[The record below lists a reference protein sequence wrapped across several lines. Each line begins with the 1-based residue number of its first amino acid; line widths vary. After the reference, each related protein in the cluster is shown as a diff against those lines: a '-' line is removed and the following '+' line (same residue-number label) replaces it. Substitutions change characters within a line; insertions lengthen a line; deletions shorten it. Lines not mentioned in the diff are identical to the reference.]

1 MIDLGTMEIFPI
13 FRAMQKGLID
23 QDTGLVLLESQVI
36 MSGLI
41 APENS
46 EKLSLEQGLSRNLI
60 NLPMYQQLLELQDS
74 LSLIS
79 RLTETQGPLSVM
91 EAIERKIISERLGLK
106 VLETHLATGSFSL
119 SPSENCINLE
129 EAFHQ
134 GFISSRIY
142 SVLQSH
148 LKSSK
153 NLIDPNTAE
162 KVGLLELMQRC
173 IIHQESGLKLL
184 PVKQLA
190 GGMVSLK
197 SGRKVSIFHAIQ
209 EGLIDRQV
217 TIRLLEAQLF
227 AGGII
232 DPRTGHRLTVEDAV
246 RHNLIDQDMACAILT
261 RQLQTG
267 GIIDTV
273 TGNRMT
279 MDEAVSNN
287 LVAPKTALVI
297 LESLWSF
304 MGLLWPESGE
314 ILPITD
320 ALEQGIVS
328 TELAHKILSK
338 RQQIEALFLP
348 TITEIWSW
356 KKATESGILD
366 KDLANNLRSVCI
378 PDVMPHIQLADS
390 VEQGKLG
397 VTPSMPPLS
406 CQREKIVSHGE
417 KLLFQL
423 MTHSYI
429 NVQTGQRLLLLDQ
442 ELLEMLASRN
452 EYQTG
457 LPDVSEIQHQRLDT
471 SEELQELDNGN
482 ISQVSSAKCTRKPFV
497 SQFPSQNKD
506 YPNQQNCSE
515 AKDKRTVLGIECS
528 SAENLEQDLFVGEQ
542 KAITTNVGTLKVIN
556 EINLEL
562 QSPLLDTRKEEQ
574 TEMFSKENISGGP
587 LLEECPEDSEGMPL
601 VLDKDL
607 LSAEKSEWQA
617 PTKTSFPCQKE
628 QVKTVRTE
636 YIPNETGIPL
646 IKSQNKKSQFLVETS
661 LSLKSQFKSE
671 NDMNINSLEKELNE
685 TLLVRDSHK
694 QSQKEQSVADGHMV
708 VLEKTDTEDNGGEPP
723 LLCSHPFELLEE
735 AALSTLSAQL
745 LDGGIVDEK
754 TGQKL
759 LLNEA
764 IAQGHVSSLTA
775 VKLMGKL
782 NMFRGFFDS
791 QTCESLTTEEVIDEG
806 LMDEK
811 LLHNVLMSDKAISG
825 ILDPRTNS
833 LCSVKEAVAS
843 GLIDKEIA
851 TRILEGQVVTG
862 GIVDLKRGKK
872 LSVTLASNLG
882 LVDIA
887 DQTELISLEKATK
900 GRDAEKA
907 VKERLIRLQMEST
920 GLMDPDSKA
929 PLTVLQSVDR
939 GLLGREEAV
948 SLLAKQIL
956 DGGIIHH
963 MSGLRLSVGNAF
975 KHGLI
980 GEDVARH
987 LKKVENLNCHQFFH
1001 PQTKEPLSFSEAIKL
1016 GLVSPE
1022 LKREIQEIQD
1032 CSGNLG
1038 DLIYGQKLSL
1048 AEANKGGSL
1057 VNKTE
1062 LPSGM
1067 IHGVVDPENCR
1078 TIPYSELL
1086 KKCRIDIESGWRYLE
1101 VIPFS
1106 DIKDEVSDEVL
1117 TLSEAIQHGKVDFA
1131 STLKVLEAQANTGG
1145 IIDTATGKRLTLLS
1159 ALEQKLLDETM
1170 ATSIAFHQML
1180 SGGIIDIY
1188 NDQRVT
1194 LKDAVEKRL
1203 ISPELATRI
1212 QADTLEKQDG
1222 TEVCELKG
1230 EFSRKAS
1237 LVEGSKT
1244 IRESY
1249 DKEEHEQVLK
1259 VGSQCAQEKAKVRI
1273 SKRGKA
1279 EKGRKISLKKM
1290 EGKSHAE
1297 EKASLDNKVSADI
1310 ISPGGLGGEPSHQV
1324 LVAHPGSEASDLKLQ
1339 EVVRKHMRK
1348 CADVE
1353 QEKVMTQ
1360 IKMISHVKQSASG
1373 LDTEEARECQGEMI
1387 SKGHE
1392 SHYEATGKLLSEQPV
1407 NVQVSKREK
1416 RDMVVKE
1423 SIQKGKAEVVSKE
1436 KLEQDVT
1443 IGDECIKS
1451 LSMRMI
1457 GNDKGKETN
1466 REMNSSVCKT
1476 EGFPSQMACKDASLR
1491 NPDCLT
1497 CFSEG
1502 EMKTVTLCSILK
1514 PGEKLHQ
1521 EIASAAQRE
1530 PFSSEIP
1537 RPERLNY
1544 QGSDREAQV
1553 SDRFHISKRDM
1564 AAQRTSRHETT
1575 DGQDL
1580 CATSQLEETKDK
1592 ISPCRDNKEKLYQE
1606 MPLDSMRAHK
1616 RKATISTVD
1625 TEEVG
1630 YSGSKSLCEDSN
1642 GDHELC
1648 GHQKS
1653 KITTTQETVFLEV
1666 VNPIIRDPEEGSSEN
1681 RVRRKGPGVLV
1692 SLFPEKLPKGILQKE
1707 SIDQHDAV
1715 ISPTVSEV
1723 SEEMSV
1729 TLSYSTIKLDEK
1741 IPQEK
1746 YKENLGEEQ
1755 ASSMAVSGVKG
1766 REGVNPAPCR
1776 ATQNVFTRRLCL
1788 EHDEK
1793 LVSYLSLLR
1802 DIEMRTKQIQPLGLN
1817 MAELQDLLCQ
1827 AKVLDRELKDLST
1840 VVSQELECVDQIV
1853 TSQPEE
1859 VPAQLLKALEKDAK
1873 NLQKSLDSVSVSWSS
1888 RHLHLQSAVE
1898 VKQTTV
1904 LTQHKELEGKLQ
1916 DLRAWVDRTSLTLN
1930 IKGCDS
1936 ETDVDNLSHS
1946 LQQYENMKQSMAERK
1961 SQLDV
1966 LASDIQLFISE
1977 HAQELSLQQKQQMLQ
1992 SLNELQRS
2000 FQDLVEQTAAQM
2012 DALQG
2017 HLQQIQQ
2024 EVQVKVR
2031 LNQQLSSICPWGRLL
2046 GVFWPASNCH
2056 DSRNPGLP
2064 TSKFHVLQA
2073 SVV

>member
-1 MIDLGTMEIFPI
+1 MIDLGTVEIFPI

-46 EKLSLEQGLSRNLI
+46 EKLSLEEGLSRNLI

-79 RLTETQGPLSVM
+79 RLTDTQVPLSVV
-91 EAIERKIISERLGLK
+91 EAIEKKIISERLGLK
-106 VLETHLATGSFSL
+106 VLEAHLATGGFSL

-129 EAFHQ
+129 EAFQQ
-134 GFISSRIY
+134 GFISSQLH
-142 SVLQSH
+142 SVLQSY
-148 LKSSK
+148 LRSSK

-162 KVGLLELMQRC
+162 KVGLLELVQRC

-184 PVKQLA
+184 PIKQLA

-197 SGRKVSIFHAIQ
+197 SGRKVSIFRAVQ

-217 TIRLLEAQLF
+217 TVRLLEAQLF
-227 AGGII
+227 AGGIV
-232 DPRTGHRLTVEDAV
+232 DPRTGHRLTVEEAV

-287 LVAPKTALVI
+287 LVAAKTALVI

-348 TITEIWSW
+348 AITEIWSW

-390 VEQGKLG
+390 AEQSKLG
-397 VTPSMPPLS
+397 VAPGLPPLS
-406 CQREKIVSHGE
+406 CQREKRLSPGE

-429 NVQTGQRLLLLDQ
+429 NAQTGQRLLLLDQ

-457 LPDVSEIQHQRLDT
+457 LPDVSEIQHHRLDS

-482 ISQVSSAKCTRKPFV
+482 ISQISSGKCTRKPCE

-506 YPNQQNCSE
+506 YPNQQNCTE
-515 AKDKRTVLGIECS
+515 AKGKRIVVGIECS
-528 SAENLEQDLFVGEQ
+528 SEQSLQRDLFVGEQ
-542 KAITTNVGTLKVIN
+542 KAITANVGTLKVIN
-556 EINLEL
+556 KVNLEL
-562 QSPLLDTRKEEQ
+562 QSPLLGTRKEEQ
-574 TEMFSKENISGGP
+574 TEMFSKESISQGP
-587 LLEECPEDSEGMPL
+587 LLAECPEDSEGMPL
-601 VLDKDL
+601 MLDKDL
-607 LSAEKSEWQA
+607 LSTEKSEWQA
-617 PTKTSFPCQKE
+617 PTKTSFTCQKE
-628 QVKTVRTE
+628 QVTIVRTE
-636 YIPNETGIPL
+636 YVPNETGIPL
-646 IKSQNKKSQFLVETS
+646 KSQNKKSQFQVETS
-661 LSLKSQFKSE
+661 LRLKSEFKSE
-671 NDMNINSLEKELNE
+671 NGMNINSLEKELNE
-685 TLLVRDSHK
+685 TRLVKDSHK
-694 QSQKEQSVADGHMV
+694 QTQDGQSVADDHIV
-708 VLEKTDTEDNGGEPP
+708 VLENIGVEDNGGEPP
-723 LLCSHPFELLEE
+723 LLSSHPFELLEE
-735 AALSTLSAQL
+735 ATLSTLSAQL
-745 LDGGIVDEK
+745 LDGGIVHEE
-754 TGQKL
+754 TSQKL

-764 IAQGHVSSLTA
+764 IAEGLVSSHTA

-791 QTCESLTTEEVIDEG
+791 QTSESLTTEEVIDEG

-811 LLHNVLMSDKAISG
+811 LLHKVLMSDKAISG

-843 GLIDKEIA
+843 GLLDKEIA

-872 LSVTLASNLG
+872 LSVTLASNFG
-882 LVDIA
+882 LVDNA
-887 DQTELISLEKATK
+887 DHTELINLEKATK
-900 GRDAEKA
+900 GRDADKA
-907 VKERLIRLQMEST
+907 VKERLIGLQMETT

-929 PLTVLQSVDR
+929 PLTVLQSIDR
-939 GLLGREEAV
+939 GLLDREEAV
-948 SLLAKQIL
+948 SLLAKQVL

-963 MSGLRLSVGNAF
+963 ISGLRLSVDNAF

-980 GEDVARH
+980 GEDEARH
-987 LKKVENLNCHQFFH
+987 LKRIENLNYHQFFH

-1032 CSGNLG
+1032 YSGNLG

-1057 VNKTE
+1057 ANKTE
-1062 LPSGM
+1062 LPSGIM
-1067 IHGVVDPENCR
+1067 HGVVDPENCK
-1078 TIPYSELL
+1078 TIPYSELV

-1106 DIKDEVSDEVL
+1106 DIKDEVSNKEL

-1145 IIDTATGKRLTLLS
+1145 IIDTATGKRLTLAS
-1159 ALEQKLLDETM
+1159 AMEQKLLDENM
-1170 ATSIAFHQML
+1170 ARIIASHQVL

-1194 LKDAVEKRL
+1194 LKDAVEKRFV
-1203 ISPELATRI
+1203 SPELAAMI
-1212 QADTLEKQDG
+1212 QADTLENQG
-1222 TEVCELKG
+1222 RTEVCELKG
-1230 EFSRKAS
+1230 EFPRKES
-1237 LVEGSKT
+1237 LVEGSLT
-1244 IRESY
+1244 ARGSY
-1249 DKEEHEQVLK
+1249 EKEEHEQIGSKCAREK
-1259 VGSQCAQEKAKVRI
+1259 VEVRI
-1273 SKRGKA
+1273 SNGRKT
-1279 EKGRKISLKKM
+1279 EKDRKISLKEM

-1297 EKASLDNKVSADI
+1297 EKASLDNNVSANI
-1310 ISPGGLGGEPSHQV
+1310 VSPGGLGGEPSHQV
-1324 LVAHPGSEASDLKLQ
+1324 LVMHPGSEASDLKLR
-1339 EVVRKHMRK
+1339 EVATSCMRK
-1348 CADVE
+1348 FVDIE
-1353 QEKVMTQ
+1353 QEKVVTQ

-1373 LDTEEARECQGEMI
+1373 LDAEETTEYQGEMI
-1387 SKGHE
+1387 SQGQE

-1423 SIQKGKAEVVSKE
+1423 SVQKGKAAFVSKE
-1436 KLEQDVT
+1436 KLDQGIT
-1443 IGDECIKS
+1443 ISEEHMKS
-1451 LSMRMI
+1451 QSMRMI
-1457 GNDKGKETN
+1457 RNDKGKVTG
-1466 REMNSSVCKT
+1466 REMDSSVCKT
-1476 EGFPSQMACKDASLR
+1476 EGFPSQMTCKDTSLR
-1491 NPDCLT
+1491 NPDGLT
-1497 CFSEG
+1497 CFSKG
-1502 EMKTVTLCSILK
+1502 EMKTVNLCSILK
-1514 PGEKLHQ
+1514 PGEKLYQ
-1521 EIASAAQRE
+1521 EIASAAQKE

-1537 RPERLNY
+1537 RPEGLNY
-1544 QGSDREAQV
+1544 QGSDGEAQV
-1553 SDRFHISKRDM
+1553 SDIRRISKKDM
-1564 AAQRTSRHETT
+1564 ASQRTSRQETT

-1580 CATSQLEETKDK
+1580 CATSQTEETEDK
-1592 ISPCRDNKEKLYQE
+1592 IFPHRDDKEKLYQE
-1606 MPLDSMRAHK
+1606 IPLDSMRAHK
-1616 RKATISTVD
+1616 WKETISSVA
-1625 TEEVG
+1625 TEEAIHLDR
-1630 YSGSKSLCEDSN
+1630 SDSKGLHEDSN
-1642 GDHELC
+1642 GD
-1648 GHQKS
+1648 QKS
-1653 KITTTQETVFLEV
+1653 KIAKTQETAFLEV

-1681 RVRRKGPGVLV
+1681 RVGRKGPGVLV

-1707 SIDQHDAV
+1707 SINQHDAV

-1729 TLSYSTIKLDEK
+1729 TLPSSTMKTDEK

-1755 ASSMAVSGVKG
+1755 APSMAVPGGKG

-1776 ATQNVFTRRLCL
+1776 ATQASTQCVGFC
-1788 EHDEK
+1788 
-1793 LVSYLSLLR
+1793 LLR
-1802 DIEMRTKQIQPLGLN
+1802 
-1817 MAELQDLLCQ
+1817 
-1827 AKVLDRELKDLST
+1827 V
-1840 VVSQELECVDQIV
+1840 
-1853 TSQPEE
+1853 
-1859 VPAQLLKALEKDAK
+1859 
-1873 NLQKSLDSVSVSWSS
+1873 
-1888 RHLHLQSAVE
+1888 
-1898 VKQTTV
+1898 
-1904 LTQHKELEGKLQ
+1904 
-1916 DLRAWVDRTSLTLN
+1916 
-1930 IKGCDS
+1930 
-1936 ETDVDNLSHS
+1936 
-1946 LQQYENMKQSMAERK
+1946 
-1961 SQLDV
+1961 
-1966 LASDIQLFISE
+1966 
-1977 HAQELSLQQKQQMLQ
+1977 
-1992 SLNELQRS
+1992 
-2000 FQDLVEQTAAQM
+2000 
-2012 DALQG
+2012 
-2017 HLQQIQQ
+2017 
-2024 EVQVKVR
+2024 
-2031 LNQQLSSICPWGRLL
+2031 
-2046 GVFWPASNCH
+2046 
-2056 DSRNPGLP
+2056 
-2064 TSKFHVLQA
+2064 
-2073 SVV
+2073 